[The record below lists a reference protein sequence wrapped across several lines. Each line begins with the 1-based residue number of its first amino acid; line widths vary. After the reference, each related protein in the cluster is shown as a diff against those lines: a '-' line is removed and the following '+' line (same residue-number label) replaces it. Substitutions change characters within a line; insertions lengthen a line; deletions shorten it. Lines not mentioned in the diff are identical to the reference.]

1 MASIAWIKNWIKVHS
16 KEIDEGNLKNLIKN
30 LSSEENKAQLLE
42 VLIKSGLD
50 LGKDFHKFNTDSPSL
65 AKVLGR
71 IVYDFSKKIKE
82 EPQWLSAMIY
92 GRTIPYDVKSLSE
105 YALLAKML
113 GYDVYST
120 NRGYFNRFDFLICK
134 DHTQFRRWLSENS
147 TDYSLLDFTPL
158 GEW

>member
-1 MASIAWIKNWIKVHS
+1 MANWIKNWVIRHS

-42 VLIKSGLD
+42 VLIKSDID
-50 LGKDFHKFNTDSPSL
+50 LGKDFHKFTTDHPSL
-65 AKVLGR
+65 AKALGR
-71 IVYDFSKKIKE
+71 IVYDFSKRIKE
-82 EPQWLSAMIY
+82 EPQWLSTMIY
-92 GRTIPYDVKSLSE
+92 DRTISYNVKSLTE

-120 NRGYFNRFDFLICK
+120 DRGFFDSLDFLICK
-134 DHTQFRRWLSENS
+134 NHTQFRKWLDENS
-147 TDYSLLDFTPL
+147 ADYNIIDFTPL